1 MTAVSKNVYIK
12 KLDQIIDKYNN
23 TYQTIKTKPADI
35 KEGTYV
41 GFNVE
46 KNNKDP
52 DFIVSYQVR
61 ISKHKNI

>member
-12 KLDQIIDKYNN
+12 KLDQIIDKYSN
-23 TYQTIKTKPADI
+23 TYQTIKTKSAGV
-35 KEGTYV
+35 KKGTYV
-41 GFNVE
+41 GFNAE

>member
-12 KLDQIIDKYNN
+12 KLDQIIDKYND

-52 DFIVSYQVR
+52 DFIVS
-61 ISKHKNI
+61 